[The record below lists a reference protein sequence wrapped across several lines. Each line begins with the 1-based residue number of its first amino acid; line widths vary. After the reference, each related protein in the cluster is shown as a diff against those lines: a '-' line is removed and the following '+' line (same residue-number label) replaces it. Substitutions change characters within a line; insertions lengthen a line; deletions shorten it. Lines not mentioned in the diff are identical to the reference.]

1 MASKPDV
8 TPAISRRN
16 FRLIRIAYLEKA
28 TFGVLLDEGVP
39 FCVTLE
45 RPWLENKRNVSCIPE
60 GYYLGRRIQSPRFGD
75 TFEIVEVPN
84 RSHIL
89 FHKGN
94 LADDTH
100 GCVLVGEQYEPL
112 GGENAVLASG
122 KAFAEFKRRTDGIDN
137 FFLRIESHK
146 QGG

>member
-1 MASKPDV
+1 MC
-8 TPAISRRN
+8 RR
-16 FRLIRIAYLEKA
+16 
-28 TFGVLLDEGVP
+28 T
-39 FCVTLE
+39 
-45 RPWLENKRNVSCIPE
+45 
-60 GYYLGRRIQSPRFGD
+60 QSSRFGD

-94 LADDTH
+94 LSDDTH

-122 KAFAEFKRRTDGIDN
+122 KAFDEFKRRTEGIDD
-137 FFLRIESHK
+137 FFLNVEQHK
-146 QGG
+146 R